1 MKNLR
6 ALIRPIT
13 LFYVLLTPAAVAL
26 PQPKP
31 AAEKTDKSIA
41 CCTLDCLQQLA
52 GQPDLPVD
60 HLYAAAECLL
70 GQGEH
75 QAVAAALEA
84 LESQVPKG
92 CDLRFSLYRLLG
104 KAHRNLENLNQSIAY
119 LKKAVHCAE
128 ALPAQHQPARRL
140 EVYQLAGLNLYD
152 KEDYLLAIEYFGIGL
167 EIIKRHKL
175 NQQAEAIALRQN
187 LGNCY
192 GFLGKYPQARKN
204 FELALGLAH
213 DYQDYSAHQ
222 TARLQIYRDMGLMY
236 QRLEQNDKARHLL
249 YKSIRLSTKLY
260 GKNGLETAKGL
271 EILSHTY
278 YQEGQY
284 DKALKYARL
293 AFQGFSASYGKN
305 SPQAARLLAQIGAC
319 LTGLGQ
325 FERAGRYLDQ
335 ALSIMRYD
343 PDHNHLFESFE
354 TSHRQLAAMLY
365 FKALNH
371 QKAFDAGQP
380 QAHLHQAGILFN
392 LATRLVEFIKN
403 SLEDSGVKPYLLNDF
418 YHVFEGAINNCYT
431 RYQQSKD
438 LKDIE
443 EAFAYAERSKAILL
457 KEAVQKAGAETR
469 QDIPNALLAHYR
481 QLKQEV
487 IRLENQRYEH
497 YQRGDEDLA
506 QELNSQVFQAKRAY
520 YLLEDSLMRSFPAY
534 YRLKQGPTPLTL
546 AEIQIELLAPGQ
558 ALVQYFAGKERIFI
572 FTITPGQA
580 FLTSVA
586 TGESLDSTVWGLRE
600 SIYGWLAAQTEEP
613 LGRYQSHA
621 HHLYLQLI
629 APIEPLLP
637 KRLIIIPD
645 GVLEYLPFEA
655 LLSEMPGPA
664 TSIPAY
670 PYLLSRYQ
678 ISYAHSARLLM
689 EMKARSPLQPHHY
702 RALAFAPSFSASAL
716 GEETLDQRRISLGR
730 LYSNEE
736 EVMHVKNILNAQ
748 VRKGKSAT
756 RERFLQ
762 EAHLY
767 SILHLATHAKANDVE
782 GDYSYLAFT
791 PTPGAK
797 DKPLLYAKDL
807 YALRLPA
814 EMAVLSACETGIGE
828 LRRGEGAISLA
839 RGFAYAGTRSLVST
853 LWRVSDQETAAF
865 MRLFYQNLQQQLP
878 KDEAMHQAK
887 LAYLAEA
894 PPQKAH
900 PFFWAAFTLSGDMSP
915 IITPAASPRWP
926 FYLLGAAGLLAATG
940 LWRRFGARSL
950 AAS

>member
-1 MKNLR
+1 MKNLSSVT
-6 ALIRPIT
+6 RPIS
-13 LFYVLLTPAAVAL
+13 LFYVLLTSSAVAL

-31 AAEKTDKSIA
+31 AAEITDKSAA

-52 GQPDLPVD
+52 GQPDLPID
-60 HLYAAAECLL
+60 YLYAAAECLL
-70 GQGEH
+70 GQEEH
-75 QAVAAALEA
+75 QTVAAVLEA
-84 LESQVPKG
+84 LENQIPNG
-92 CDLRFSLYRLLG
+92 CDMRFSLYRLLG
-104 KAHRNLENLNQSIAY
+104 KAHRKLENLNQSTTY

-128 ALPAQHQPARRL
+128 ALPAQHQPAKRL

-152 KEDYLLAIEYFGIGL
+152 KEEYLLAIEYFGMGL

-175 NQQAEAIALRQN
+175 KQQAEAIALRQS

-236 QRLEQNDKARHLL
+236 QRFEQYDTARLML
-249 YKSIRLSTKLY
+249 YKSIRLSTPLY
-260 GKNGLETAKGL
+260 GKNGLETVKGL
-271 EILSHTY
+271 EILSRTY

-284 DKALKYARL
+284 AKALKYARL
-293 AFQGFSASYGKN
+293 AFQGFSRSYGKN
-305 SPQAARLLAQIGAC
+305 SPQAAHQLAQIGAC

-325 FERAGRYLDQ
+325 FEQAGHYLDQ

-343 PDHNHLFESFE
+343 PDHNHRFECLE
-354 TSHRQLAAMLY
+354 TSRRQLAAMLY

-371 QKAFDAGQP
+371 QKAFEAGQG
-380 QAHLHQAGILFN
+380 QAHLHQAGTLFS
-392 LATRLVEFIKN
+392 LATRLVEVIKN
-403 SLEDSGVKPYLLNDF
+403 SLEDSSVKPYLLNDF
-418 YHVFEGAINNCYT
+418 YYIFEAAINNCYT

-438 LKDIE
+438 LKDLE
-443 EAFAYAERSKAILL
+443 EAFAYAEHSKAILL
-457 KEAVQKAGAETR
+457 KEAVQKAGAEIR
-469 QDIPNALLAHYR
+469 QDLPNDLLAHYR
-481 QLKQEV
+481 KLKQEV

-497 YQRGDEDLA
+497 YQRDEEDLA

-520 YLLEDSLMRSFPAY
+520 YLLEDSLVRSFPAY
-534 YRLKQGPTPLTL
+534 YRLKQGPPPLTL
-546 AEIQIELLAPGQ
+546 AEIQIGLLAPGH
-558 ALVQYFAGKERIFI
+558 ALIQYFAGKERIFI
-572 FTITPGQA
+572 FAITPEQA

-586 TGESLDSTVWGLRE
+586 NDGLDSTVSGLRE
-600 SIYGWLAAQTEEP
+600 SLYGWLAGQTEEQ
-613 LGRYQSHA
+613 LGHYQAHA

-629 APIEPLLP
+629 APVEPLLP

-655 LLSEMPGPA
+655 LLFALPAPA

-670 PYLLSRYQ
+670 PYLLHRHQ

-689 EMKARSPLQPHHY
+689 EMKAQSPPTPHQ
-702 RALAFAPSFSASAL
+702 RKALAFAPSFASSAM
-716 GEETLDQRRISLGR
+716 GKETLDQRRISLSR

-767 SILHLATHAKANDVE
+767 SILHLATHAKANDAE
-782 GDYSYLAFT
+782 GDYSFLAFT

-807 YALRLPA
+807 YGLRLPA

-853 LWRVSDQETAAF
+853 LWRVSDKETAAF

-894 PPQKAH
+894 HPKKAH